1 MLNFVNYDTHTDDVE
16 TTYGTL
22 CHELELD
29 EHDLRQS
36 LVASVETAHK
46 VLFATVDLQNGIEEI
61 FYATPRV
68 SLCVGNSVPELVQ
81 LKPFSLGS
89 GQIVQ
94 GLVVNAKDV
103 RTASYL
109 MWDTIN
115 AAKAGT
121 FDALLRAPGS
131 VRAYIEEHSG
141 YPMILDWEMQDGTFL
156 MPQSKAPG
164 ESNIPF

>member
-1 MLNFVNYDTHTDDVE
+1 MLNFVNSDNYTDDAE
-16 TTYGTL
+16 TTHGTRCL
-22 CHELELD
+22 ELELD

-36 LVASVETAHK
+36 LVASVETAREA
-46 VLFATVDLQNGIEEI
+46 LFATEELQIGIEEI
-61 FYATPRV
+61 LYAAPGIF
-68 SLCVGNSVPELVQ
+68 LCVGDSVQELVQ

-89 GQIVQ
+89 GRIVQ

-156 MPQSKAPG
+156 MS
-164 ESNIPF
+164 

>member
-1 MLNFVNYDTHTDDVE
+1 MLTFVNCDNCTDDVE
-16 TTYGTL
+16 TTYGNL
-22 CHELELD
+22 RHGLELD
-29 EHDLRQS
+29 GHDLRQS
-36 LVASVETAHK
+36 LVASVETAREA
-46 VLFATVDLQNGIEEI
+46 LFATADLQIDIEEI
-61 FYATPRV
+61 LYAAPGIF
-68 SLCVGNSVPELVQ
+68 LCVGDSVHELVQ
-81 LKPFSLGS
+81 LKPFALGS

-156 MPQSKAPG
+156 MS
-164 ESNIPF
+164 